1 MSGSNRFA
9 RSARPHPGP
18 VVEKLGLE
26 DNRRI
31 FRFLGSGNLL
41 AGAFIG
47 WALTVKLV
55 IPHDLYEKPTVYPPD
70 RLQPPEITVKPD
82 FYEKIEKQR
91 IAKRPP
97 RPTNAPEP
105 ASRRPSRE
113 NGNLQVRPIES
124 RREDPSLSA
133 YAIIDKA
140 LKGVDMEK
148 IEKAATL
155 TRTDP
160 TRIAGRRGR
169 YTEKFN
175 EAYSADGD
183 GKGTEF
189 GLTRGGKP
197 SAIGVQA
204 RGPEGIKSTEITVSN
219 EGRFRSSESILRE
232 VRARSPG
239 LRHLYNS
246 HLKRT
251 PGLGGKITLRFAI
264 SPSGIVVDAAMV
276 SGTTGSAAFEEE
288 VLRQVRTWKF
298 GPIAA
303 QGNDIVTVPF
313 NFSE

>member
-9 RSARPHPGP
+9 RSARPRPGP
-18 VVEKLGLE
+18 VEEKLGLE

-31 FRFLGSGNLL
+31 RRFLGAGNIL

-55 IPHDLYEKPTVYPPD
+55 IPHDLYEKRIVDPPD
-70 RLQPPEITVKPD
+70 RRQPPEATVLPG
-82 FYEKIEKQR
+82 FYEQIEKQR
-91 IAKRPP
+91 AAKRQP
-97 RPTNAPEP
+97 RPANAPEP

-113 NGNLQVRPIES
+113 NGNLQARPIES
-124 RREDPSLSA
+124 RRGEPALSA
-133 YAIIDKA
+133 YAILDNV
-140 LKGVDMEK
+140 LKGADMDK
-148 IEKAATL
+148 IEKVATL
-155 TRTDP
+155 TRTDK
-160 TRIAGRRGR
+160 TRLAGRKGR
-169 YTEKFN
+169 YTDRFDLG
-175 EAYSADGD
+175 YADRGEGRGD
-183 GKGTEF
+183 G
-189 GLTRGGKP
+189 LVLDRSGGP
-197 SAIGVQA
+197 GAIGVQPKGTGSIEA
-204 RGPEGIKSTEITVSN
+204 TEITVSN

-264 SPSGIVVDAAMV
+264 SPSGLVVDAAVV
-276 SGTTGSAAFEEE
+276 SGTTGSREFEEE
-288 VLRQVRTWKF
+288 VLRRVRTWKF
-298 GPIAA
+298 GSIAA

>member
-1 MSGSNRFA
+1 MSGSNRFV
-9 RSARPHPGP
+9 RSARPRPGP
-18 VVEKLGLE
+18 VEEKLRLE

-31 FRFLGSGNLL
+31 RRFLGAGNIL

-55 IPHDLYEKPTVYPPD
+55 IPHEFYPPPD
-70 RLQPPEITVKPD
+70 DPVIPEPLVIKVKPD
-82 FYEKIEKQR
+82 FYEHIEKQR
-91 IAKRPP
+91 VAKRPN
-97 RPTNAPEP
+97 RPANAPEP
-105 ASRRPSRE
+105 ATRRPSRE
-113 NGNLQVRPIES
+113 NGKLQVRPIES

-133 YAIIDKA
+133 YAIIDNV
-140 LKGVDMEK
+140 LKGVDMDK
-148 IEKAATL
+148 IEKVATL
-155 TRTDP
+155 TRTDK
-160 TRIAGRRGR
+160 TRLAGRKGR
-169 YTEKFN
+169 YTDRFDVGYAER
-175 EAYSADGD
+175 GD
-183 GKGTEF
+183 GKGD
-189 GLTRGGKP
+189 GLVLDAGVGP
-197 SAIGVQA
+197 GAIGSQLK
-204 RGPEGIKSTEITVSN
+204 GPGSIRSKEITVSN

-264 SPSGIVVDAAMV
+264 APSGLVVDAAVV
-276 SGTTGSAAFEEE
+276 SGTTGSREFEEE
-288 VLRQVRTWKF
+288 VLRRVRTWNF